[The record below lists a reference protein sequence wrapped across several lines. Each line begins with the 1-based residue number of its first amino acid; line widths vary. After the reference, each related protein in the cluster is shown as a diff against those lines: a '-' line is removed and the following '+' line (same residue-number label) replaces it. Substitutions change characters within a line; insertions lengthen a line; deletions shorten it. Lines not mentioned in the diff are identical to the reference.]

1 MSASEKQALSAGF
14 LVLFGKAKISST
26 QEEGVDL

>member
-14 LVLFGKAKISST
+14 LVLFRKAKISST
-26 QEEGVDL
+26 QRKGE